1 MAVRLKDQLYRIKS
15 LWHQYNE
22 AKGSQI
28 AGGLFRALDKAI
40 DPEQYKDTK
49 PSEFRVG
56 DKISISW
63 TVCKSILHGKRRM
76 QRETRTATGTVVEP
90 MPGDEK
96 CKDER
101 IRITFDEKEEMY
113 CPLCQQKAG
122 ARFGFRCHPDDLR
135 VLGKSHT

>member
-1 MAVRLKDQLYRIKS
+1 MAVRLKDQLQRIKS

-40 DPEQYKDTK
+40 DPEQYINTE
-49 PSEFRVG
+49 PSKFKVG

-76 QRETRTATGTVVEP
+76 QRETRSATGIVVEP

-96 CKDER
+96 YKDGR
-101 IRITFDEKEEMY
+101 IRITFDEKDQFY

-122 ARFGFRCHPDDLR
+122 ARFGFRCHPDDLKK
-135 VLGKSHT
+135 LG

>member
-1 MAVRLKDQLYRIKS
+1 MAVRLKDQLQRIKS

-40 DPEQYKDTK
+40 DPEQYVNTE
-49 PSEFRVG
+49 PSKFEVG

-76 QRETRTATGTVVEP
+76 QRKTRTATGIVVEP
-90 MPGDEK
+90 LPGDEK
-96 CKDER
+96 YRDGR
-101 IRITFDEKEEMY
+101 IRIEFDEKDQFY
-113 CPLCQQKAG
+113 CPLCMQKAG
-122 ARFGFRCHPDDLR
+122 ARFGFRCHRDDLKQIR
-135 VLGKSHT
+135 

>member
-1 MAVRLKDQLYRIKS
+1 MAVRLKDKLQRIKS

-40 DPEQYKDTK
+40 DPEQYENTE
-49 PSEFRVG
+49 PSQFKVG

-76 QRETRTATGTVVEP
+76 QRETRSATGIVVDP
-90 MPGDEK
+90 LPGDEK
-96 CKDER
+96 YRDGR
-101 IRITFDEKEEMY
+101 IRITFDEKDQFY
-113 CPLCQQKAG
+113 CPLCMQKAG
-122 ARFGFRCHPDDLR
+122 ARFGFRCHPDDLKKI
-135 VLGKSHT
+135 G